1 MQTTLALTWP
11 EPGVAL
17 ITLTRASEMNTLCVP
32 LLDEFGH
39 ALDEISRQRT
49 RTLIVTGSGRAFC
62 CGAHLK
68 YFADQADEEDHHF
81 RVRDDYLT
89 RIALLFDR
97 LEALP
102 FPVIAAINGYAL
114 GGGCELALACDFRI
128 MAEGAKLGLPETR
141 LGAIAGAGGV
151 QKLARHVGKS
161 KAMEWILLAT
171 HVPATE
177 AERHGLLY
185 SVVPGEELL
194 PAALELAG
202 KLRKLSPM
210 AIAQSK
216 ASVNLSIDTDL
227 RSARKFGL
235 EALCSLV
242 GSRDWKI
249 GMSAFNEKR
258 QPEFD

>member
-1 MQTTLALTWP
+1 MRTTLELSWP
-11 EPGVAL
+11 DARVAL
-17 ITLTRASEMNTLCVP
+17 ITLTRAEEMNTLCVP
-32 LLDEFGH
+32 LLDEFNQ
-39 ALDEISRQRT
+39 ALDEICAQKPRA
-49 RTLIVTGSGRAFC
+49 LIITGSGRAFC

-68 YFADQADEEDHHF
+68 YFADQPGGEDTHF

-128 MAEGAKLGLPETR
+128 MAENAKIGLPETR

-151 QKLARHVGKS
+151 QKLALHVGKS

-171 HVPATE
+171 HVSAAE
-177 AERHGLLY
+177 AERFGLLY
-185 SVVPGEELL
+185 SVVPEEQLL
-194 PAALELAG
+194 AEALKLAG
-202 KLRKLSPM
+202 QLKALSPM

-216 ASVNLSIDTDL
+216 AAVNVSIDTDL
-227 RSARKFGL
+227 RTARKFGL

-249 GMSAFNEKR
+249 GMRAFNEKR
-258 QPEFD
+258 TPQFD

>member
-1 MQTTLALTWP
+1 MFTTLELSWP
-11 EPGVAL
+11 EPNVAL
-17 ITLTRASEMNTLCVP
+17 ITLTREKEMNTLCVP
-32 LLDEFGH
+32 LLDEFTQ
-39 ALDEISRQRT
+39 ALDEICRQKT
-49 RTLIVTGSGRAFC
+49 RALIVTGSGRAFC

-68 YFADQADEEDHHF
+68 YFAEQPDEEDTHF
-81 RVRDDYLT
+81 RVRDEYLN

-97 LEALP
+97 LEAVP

-128 MAEGAKLGLPETR
+128 MVEGTRMGLPETR

-171 HVPATE
+171 HVSAAE
-177 AERHGLLY
+177 AERFGLLY
-185 SVVPGEELL
+185 GVVPSEELL
-194 PAALELAG
+194 PAALGLSREL
-202 KLRKLSPM
+202 KKLSPM

-216 ASVNLSIDTDL
+216 AAVNLSLDTDL

-249 GMSAFNEKR
+249 GMQACNEKR
-258 QPEFD
+258 EPEFD

>member
-1 MQTTLALTWP
+1 MLTTLQLSWP
-11 EPGVAL
+11 ESRVAL
-17 ITLTRASEMNTLCVP
+17 ITLTRAHEMNTLSVP
-32 LLDEFGH
+32 LLDEFGQVLDDICKH
-39 ALDEISRQRT
+39 RARALI
-49 RTLIVTGSGRAFC
+49 ITGTGRAFC

-68 YFADQADEEDHHF
+68 YFAEQSAGEDAHF

-128 MAEGAKLGLPETR
+128 MADDAKLGLPETK

-151 QKLARHVGKS
+151 QKLARHIGKS

-171 HVPATE
+171 HASAAE
-177 AERHGLLY
+177 AERFGLLY
-185 SVVPGEELL
+185 AVVPGEDLL
-194 PAALELAG
+194 PAAFRLVGEL
-202 KLRKLSPM
+202 KKLSPM

-216 ASVNLSIDTDL
+216 AAVNLSLDTDL

-249 GMSAFNEKR
+249 GMQAFNEKR
-258 QPEFD
+258 APEFD

>member
-1 MQTTLALTWP
+1 MSTTLQLSWS

-17 ITLTRASEMNTLCVP
+17 ITLTRAQEMNTLSMP
-32 LLDEFGH
+32 LLDEFGL
-39 ALDEISRQRT
+39 ALDEICKLKARA
-49 RTLIVTGSGRAFC
+49 LIITGTERAFC

-68 YFADQADEEDHHF
+68 YFTKRLEEEDMHF

-128 MAEGAKLGLPETR
+128 MAEGARIGLPETK

-171 HVPATE
+171 HISAAE
-177 AERHGLLY
+177 AERFGLLY
-185 SVVPGEELL
+185 SVVPDDEVL
-194 PAALELAG
+194 PAAFLLAREL
-202 KLRKLSPM
+202 KKLSPM

-216 ASVNLSIDTDL
+216 AAVNLSLDTDL
-227 RSARKFGL
+227 RSARRFGL

-249 GMSAFNEKR
+249 GMQAFNEKSE
-258 QPEFD
+258 PKFD